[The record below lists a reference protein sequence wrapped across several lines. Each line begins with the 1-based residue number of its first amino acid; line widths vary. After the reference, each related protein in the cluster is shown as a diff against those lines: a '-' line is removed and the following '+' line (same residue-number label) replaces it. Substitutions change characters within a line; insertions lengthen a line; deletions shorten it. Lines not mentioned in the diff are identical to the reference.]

1 MRNCMMR
8 FTLITI
14 HLFVS
19 LFFACYMKLAKNKLF
34 FYVKILVFVKYTLTF
49 QGGFVIILIDDI

>member
-1 MRNCMMR
+1 MYDA
-8 FTLITI
+8 I
-14 HLFVS
+14 HPHYYPSVLYN
-19 LFFACYMKLAKNKLF
+19 CYMKLAKNKLF